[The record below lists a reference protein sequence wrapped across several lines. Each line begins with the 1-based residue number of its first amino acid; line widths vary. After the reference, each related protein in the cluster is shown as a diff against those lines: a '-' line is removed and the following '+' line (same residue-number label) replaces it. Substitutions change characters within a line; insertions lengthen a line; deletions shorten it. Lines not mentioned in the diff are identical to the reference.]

1 MIGIDESIDALQP
14 GGKEKQR
21 EKMPSNSIAYCISRK
36 RTCPEAWKYED
47 LIKKP
52 TTKEKSEALFLEKQR
67 TNVNSSSSTSFFCS
81 MRAYEENLRANN
93 NVRYQLLQ
101 QLI

>member
-67 TNVNSSSSTSFFCS
+67 TNVNSSSSTSFFVLC
-81 MRAYEENLRANN
+81 
-93 NVRYQLLQ
+93 VRTRK
-101 QLI
+101 ISGPIIMFGISCCNS